1 MQISVRAARTIGE
14 AVVNTPGNVQ
24 KTVDDARVA
33 AGGFVAD
40 VQRGMDNAKGVAN
53 DVRPLLQRLPQRD
66 GVLSVFCIVSQV
78 ANLPETL
85 GRNVQGQVTAVTN
98 VWATATSLF
107 NKPKPNTDMRVKPV
121 VVDPIKASVSTPPK
135 PSKPVVKPPPP
146 PPVDTIWD
154 PDLAV
159 TPPVV
164 ADKKIKEEP
173 KPTAV
178 EALWEGSSSVAAA
191 PKEKEK
197 EEEEALLRKLE
208 VEDED
213 EGPTPG
219 PTMQAK
225 DTTEA
230 GGEKKE
236 DKAAET
242 GKGEDQA

>member
-1 MQISVRAARTIGE
+1 MYVHYQPTC
-14 AVVNTPGNVQ
+14 
-24 KTVDDARVA
+24 
-33 AGGFVAD
+33 
-40 VQRGMDNAKGVAN
+40 
-53 DVRPLLQRLPQRD
+53 LLQRD
-66 GVLSVFCIVSQV
+66 AVLNLLWVVSQV

-121 VVDPIKASVSTPPK
+121 VVDPIKASVSMPPK

-154 PDLAV
+154 PDKAV

-164 ADKKIKEEP
+164 VDKKIKEEP

-213 EGPTPG
+213 EGPTAG

-230 GGEKKE
+230 GGAGKDE
-236 DKAAET
+236 KAAET
-242 GKGEDQA
+242 SKGEGQT